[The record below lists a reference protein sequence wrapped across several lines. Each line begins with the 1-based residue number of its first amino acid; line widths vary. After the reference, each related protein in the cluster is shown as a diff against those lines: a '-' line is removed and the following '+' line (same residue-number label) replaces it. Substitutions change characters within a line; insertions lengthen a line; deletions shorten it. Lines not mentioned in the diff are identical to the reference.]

1 MTPART
7 AQTIVRGADYSLG
20 FQRTE
25 NSTPVSLEGE
35 EFDCVLYSSSNVL
48 LTTPEVDYV
57 NEFQRCIFIPHTV
70 TSGLS
75 AQTARME
82 LWVTRIADGL
92 RYMLLTARMTIV

>member
-7 AQTIVRGADYSLG
+7 AQTIVRGADYGLG

-25 NSTPVSLEGE
+25 NSTPVSLDGD
-35 EFDCVLYSSSNVL
+35 EFDCVLYSSSNVV
-48 LTTPEVDYV
+48 LTTPDVQRM
-57 NEFQRCIFIPHTV
+57 NEFQRCIFIPHSVTV
-70 TSGLS
+70 GFS

-82 LWVTRIADGL
+82 LWVTRIEDGF

>member
-25 NSTPVSLEGE
+25 NSTPVSLDGD
-35 EFDCVLYSSSNVL
+35 EFDCVLYSSSNSILATPSVL
-48 LTTPEVDYV
+48 TV
-57 NEFQRCIFIPHTV
+57 NEFQRCIFIPHSTTV
-70 TSGLS
+70 TLS

-82 LWVTRIADGL
+82 LWVTRIEDGL
-92 RYMLLTARMTIV
+92 RYMFLTARMTIV